1 MKSVAQ
7 VLEDCRFFAGVD
19 DKGRERLIA
28 MATWQRFAKGQM
40 IFKQDDPCPGIFVVA
55 SGQVRIFKVGASGK
69 EHVLHLVGP
78 GQTFAEV
85 ASIGGF
91 SCPAYAEA
99 LEPTEC
105 VLLPGPEFNRAVRED
120 HELALQIIGGLAGWV
135 RQLVGLMEDIVLRDA
150 TSRVASFLLQ
160 AANEPDGAITLPGL
174 KKHLASHLNLTSETL
189 SRSLRRLEEAGLI
202 EQTGA
207 GQLRV
212 ADREALSAASLGNFP
227 RL

>member
-1 MKSVAQ
+1 MKSTD
-7 VLEDCRFFAGVD
+7 EIFDSCRFLSEVARP
-19 DKGRERLIA
+19 GRERLNAI
-28 MATWQRFAKGQM
+28 ATWCRFARGQL
-40 IFKQDDPCPGIFVVA
+40 IFQQDDPCPGIYIVA
-55 SGQVRIFKVGASGK
+55 SGQVRVFKVAASGK

-91 SCPAYAEA
+91 ACPASAEA

-105 VLLPGPEFNRAVRED
+105 VLLPREAFDRALRED
-120 HELALQIIGGLAGWV
+120 HAMCLQIIGGLSGWV

-160 AANEPDGAITLPGL
+160 AAAEPDGAVTLPGL

-202 EQTGA
+202 APIGA

-212 ADREALSAASLGNFP
+212 ADREGLSAASVGSFP